1 MSASKRIIHF
11 RFGFANADALSQGK
25 TGTEC
30 RGGEHDITVTWSIT
44 GGKREISMDGREVQ
58 YSAGKRANASRRADM
73 LETSFRL
80 NGHTYELTCYA
91 YKPAAGSPEKRNPRW
106 KQYNLIIDGRSFF
119 DIPQIFD
126 LGLKGLHVVHYTEAP
141 SQVYAQSHSGTS
153 MSGISSYNS
162 QPANPGEVKHSI
174 QSRIADQRR
183 MMNTRKQVLTHEKE
197 KIRVVHEE
205 EKKNPNNPDL
215 DSNVF
220 SHAPSELSE
229 MRNRQNAPPPQRAP
243 VPTKPFSI
251 RSSYKIESGD
261 STPAP
266 PRKPEPYLTKKQYK
280 IQTKPQ
286 STQRMHQT
294 KMHQQ
299 PTELPPQQE
308 RQIQAHRPN
317 QQPHNQQNSPRAQQ
331 QQQQQPRTDQPQR
344 YHIEAQQPSTHKP
357 EAAPRPTPTQP
368 SSSQSTESRLV
379 FAPQLP
385 PTYEQIVGTAVDH
398 EDSVAESNAVES
410 AIVPA
415 QYQVYTRGGANDNDR
430 SGAGDTVSVAEDSVE
445 SRMVPA
451 PQGFSRRRSFG
462 EKSAITNAS
471 SSVDDQGVNKFGYF

>member
-1 MSASKRIIHF
+1 
-11 RFGFANADALSQGK
+11 
-25 TGTEC
+25 
-30 RGGEHDITVTWSIT
+30 
-44 GGKREISMDGREVQ
+44 
-58 YSAGKRANASRRADM
+58 
-73 LETSFRL
+73 
-80 NGHTYELTCYA
+80 
-91 YKPAAGSPEKRNPRW
+91 
-106 KQYNLIIDGRSFF
+106 
-119 DIPQIFD
+119 
-126 LGLKGLHVVHYTEAP
+126 
-141 SQVYAQSHSGTS
+141 
-153 MSGISSYNS
+153 
-162 QPANPGEVKHSI
+162 
-174 QSRIADQRR
+174 
-183 MMNTRKQVLTHEKE
+183 
-197 KIRVVHEE
+197 
-205 EKKNPNNPDL
+205 
-215 DSNVF
+215 
-220 SHAPSELSE
+220 

-462 EKSAITNAS
+462 EKSAITTAS